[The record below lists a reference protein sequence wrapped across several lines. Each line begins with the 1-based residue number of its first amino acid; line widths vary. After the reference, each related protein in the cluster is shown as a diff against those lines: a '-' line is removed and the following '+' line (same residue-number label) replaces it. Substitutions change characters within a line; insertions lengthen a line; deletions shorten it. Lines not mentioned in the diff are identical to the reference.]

1 MRHNSLRSAFGIY
14 SASCLASTTESQGS
28 RYGLPSRN
36 AQFLWAL
43 AHNEGAESL
52 IFESFLPIK
61 TREEPKNQKLVIG
74 GMTSHR

>member
-1 MRHNSLRSAFGIY
+1 MGPR
-14 SASCLASTTESQGS
+14 EPQGS

-61 TREEPKNQKLVIG
+61 TREEPKRILR
-74 GMTSHR
+74 SYD